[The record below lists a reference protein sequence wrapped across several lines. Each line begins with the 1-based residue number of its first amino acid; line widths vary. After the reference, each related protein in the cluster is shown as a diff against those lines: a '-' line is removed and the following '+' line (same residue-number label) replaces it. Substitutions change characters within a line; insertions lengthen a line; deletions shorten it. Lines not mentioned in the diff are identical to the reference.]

1 MDDEK
6 KDYLALF
13 GFFSGNNPI
22 SSRIQGFSEREKG
35 WLTRQV
41 SEFIKNGGSPFG
53 INFGDGKDINCPYTV
68 LRLSEIAEDEGIY
81 GLSVV
86 LKFLFSCKEPVD
98 YQILQS
104 MYFALKKFREEAM
117 KQMKGG

>member
-35 WLTRQV
+35 WLIRQI
-41 SEFIKNGGSPFG
+41 SEFIKNGESAIGVD
-53 INFGDGKDINCPYTV
+53 FGDGKIHCPYTV
-68 LRLSEIAEDEGIY
+68 LRLSEIAENDGIY
-81 GLSVV
+81 GLSVA
-86 LKFLFSCKEPVD
+86 LKFLFGCREPVD

-104 MYFALKKFREEAM
+104 LYFSLKRVREEAM